1 MAGDAKVA
9 HCRRC
14 VRRRKKSLLPD
25 AAYPGRDAVGGVLTD
40 QRIAV
45 EKPVAQEINPAAVYL
60 EYLPVVL
67 DFQVQFFLKLLL
79 HIMLINCAKKVN
91 LIFVQF
97 KLL

>member
-9 HCRRC
+9 HRRRC

-25 AAYPGRDAVGGVLTD
+25 AAYPGRDAVGRVLAD

-45 EKPVAQEINPAAVYL
+45 EEPVAQKIHPATVHL

-67 DFQVQFFLKLLL
+67 DFQVQFFLKLLIQWSEL
-79 HIMLINCAKKVN
+79 KK
-91 LIFVQF
+91 
-97 KLL
+97 